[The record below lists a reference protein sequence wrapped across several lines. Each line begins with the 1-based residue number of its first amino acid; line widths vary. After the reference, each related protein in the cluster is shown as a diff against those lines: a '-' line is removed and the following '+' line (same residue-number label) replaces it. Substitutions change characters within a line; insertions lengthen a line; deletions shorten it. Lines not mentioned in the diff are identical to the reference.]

1 MAGFTPGQAFLG
13 ALLNSKDQ
21 NGVSFGD
28 NMLMA
33 HHNPT
38 LDDLDAARQA
48 QFEKHGALGVGWG
61 EPVNPGNQEDQTGTV
76 EIPVIPYQEKE
87 RYNPFKDQTVTLEDG
102 TVVERT
108 PINSSP
114 YGF

>member
-21 NGVSFGD
+21 KGVSFGD

-48 QFEKHGALGVGWG
+48 QFEKDGALGVGWG
-61 EPVNPGNQEDQTGTV
+61 EPVNPWKQQDPTGAV
-76 EIPVIPYQEKE
+76 QEIPVIPYQE
-87 RYNPFKDQTVTLEDG
+87 RYNPFEGQFIIDQFGNKVP
-102 TVVERT
+102 RT
-108 PINSSP
+108 PENSVP
-114 YGF
+114 GP

>member
-21 NGVSFGD
+21 KGVSFGD

-61 EPVNPGNQEDQTGTV
+61 EPINPPGTV
-76 EIPVIPYQEKE
+76 QEIPVIPYQE
-87 RYNPFKDQTVTLEDG
+87 RYNPFEGQTVNG
-102 TVVERT
+102 VRRT
-108 PINSSP
+108 PENSLVGP
-114 YGF
+114 

>member
-13 ALLNSKDQ
+13 ALLNAQNQ
-21 NGVSFGD
+21 NGTGTFAD
-28 NMLMA
+28 DMAKRDMLMA

-61 EPVNPGNQEDQTGTV
+61 EPINPPGTV
-76 EIPVIPYQEKE
+76 QEIPVIPYQE
-87 RYNPFKDQTVTLEDG
+87 RYNPFEGQTVNG
-102 TVVERT
+102 VPRT
-108 PINSSP
+108 PENSSP

>member
-1 MAGFTPGQAFLG
+1 MAGFTPGQEFLG

-21 NGVSFGD
+21 KGVSFGD

-61 EPVNPGNQEDQTGTV
+61 EPINPPGTV
-76 EIPVIPYQEKE
+76 QEIPVIPYQE
-87 RYNPFKDQTVTLEDG
+87 RYNPFEGQTVNGER
-102 TVVERT
+102 RT
-108 PINSSP
+108 PENSLVGP
-114 YGF
+114 

>member
-21 NGVSFGD
+21 KGVSFGD

-61 EPVNPGNQEDQTGTV
+61 EPVNPPGTV
-76 EIPVIPYQEKE
+76 QEIPVIPYQEQEK
-87 RYNPFKDQTVTLEDG
+87 YNPFKNQTVTLPDG
-102 TVVERT
+102 RVVERT
-108 PINSSP
+108 PENSSP

>member
-21 NGVSFGD
+21 KGVSFGD

-61 EPVNPGNQEDQTGTV
+61 EPINPPGTV
-76 EIPVIPYQEKE
+76 QEIPVIPYQE
-87 RYNPFKDQTVTLEDG
+87 RYNPFEGQTVNG
-102 TVVERT
+102 VPRT
-108 PINSSP
+108 PENSLVGP
-114 YGF
+114 

>member
-21 NGVSFGD
+21 KGVSFGD

-48 QFEKHGALGVGWG
+48 QFDEHGALGVGWG
-61 EPVNPGNQEDQTGTV
+61 EPINPPQ

-87 RYNPFKDQTVTLEDG
+87 IYNPFKGQTVLKDG